1 MRLAITSD
9 LHYPVT
15 PDEAIKQLV
24 AEVRPFEPDLLVLA
38 GDLGE
43 SLPGVESCLR
53 FFHEIGFP
61 VAVIPG
67 NHDLFRSGGISSQR
81 LWETRLP
88 EAVRDANC
96 TWLEAEAIIHEGIAV
111 VGTIAWYDYSAAD
124 QSIQESRSSFAQN
137 KGSFML
143 DAKKIDWPW
152 SDWVFARQV
161 GESFLEK
168 LDELETDPTVQ
179 QTVVVT
185 HVPILECQIP
195 RRPNDRNWGFSN
207 AYFGNLTLGNEV
219 LKRRKVT
226 LVISG
231 HTHLAKDDFVKTS
244 DSRAIRGMVVPHRLN
259 QPGWIGLE
267 IAGEP
272 RVI

>member
-9 LHYPVT
+9 LHYPLT
-15 PDEAIKQLV
+15 SDETIEQLA
-24 AEVRPFEPDLLVLA
+24 AEIRQCDPDLLVLA

-43 SLPGVESCLR
+43 SLPEVEFCLR
-53 FFHEIGFP
+53 VFQDIGFP
-61 VAVIPG
+61 VTVIPG
-67 NHDLFRSGGISSQR
+67 NHDLFKSGGISSQR

-88 EAVRDANC
+88 EAVREACC
-96 TWLEAEAIIHEGIAV
+96 TWLEAEAIIQHGIAV

-124 QSIQESRSSFAQN
+124 SSIQESRSSFAQN
-137 KGSFML
+137 KGAFML
-143 DAKKIDWPW
+143 DAKRVDWPW

-161 GESFLEK
+161 GERFLVK
-168 LDELETDPTVQ
+168 LDELEADPTVQ
-179 QTVVVT
+179 QTIVIT

-195 RRPNDRNWGFSN
+195 RRPNDRDWGFSN
-207 AYFGNLTLGNEV
+207 AYFGNLTLGKEV

-226 LVISG
+226 HVISG

-244 DSRAIRGMVVPHRLN
+244 DGRAIRGMVVPHRLH